1 MIFSSAS
8 AMKIEMKN
16 EIALQ
21 MLRLGRVLTLC
32 KGHLQHTS
40 GWGQEKVLIYS

>member
-1 MIFSSAS
+1 MVFSSAN
-8 AMKIEMKN
+8 AMNIEMKN

-21 MLRLGRVLTLC
+21 MLGLGRVFTMC
-32 KGHLQHTS
+32 KGHLQHF